1 MPAYGILNGLRV
13 IEMASFIAGPSCGL
27 HLLQLGAEVI
37 RIDPLSGGADSRRW
51 PRSPE
56 GHSFYWEGLNKGKR
70 SVAVDLG
77 RPQGRELAA
86 ALIAAPGENAGIFVT
101 NLPPHGFFSHDNLS
115 ARRGDLISVRVMGWG
130 DGRTAM
136 DPTVNAAFG
145 LPYMTGPA
153 AMDGGDAVNHSLPAW
168 DLVTGSYAA
177 FAVLAA
183 ERERR
188 LTGTGRD
195 VRVPL
200 SDVAAVSMAN
210 IGHIAEVTAG
220 ADRPRYGNDLFG
232 AFGRDFVTADGRRV
246 IIVAITP
253 RQWSSL
259 VAALDLGEAVASV
272 EQVEGVSFAVDEG
285 IRFEH
290 RNHLFPHFEKAIGT
304 LSEAELARRLDGAG
318 VCWSRY
324 RTTKEALDEEASF
337 GPEYGLFETIEHP
350 SGHAYA
356 TPGAPAWFTGSE
368 AKSPASAPVLGQHTD
383 EVLSTALGLTQS
395 QIGALHDDGV
405 IAGAMDGK

>member
-1 MPAYGILNGLRV
+1 MPTYGILNGLRV
-13 IEMASFIAGPSCGL
+13 VEMASFIAAPSCGL

-37 RIDPLSGGADSRRW
+37 RVDPLSGGADSRRW

-56 GHSFYWEGLNKGKR
+56 GHSFYWEGLNKGKK
-70 SVAVDLG
+70 SVAIDLG

-101 NLPPHGFFSHDNLS
+101 NLPPHGFFSHDNLA
-115 ARRGDLISVRVMGWG
+115 ARRSDLISVRVMGWG

-136 DPTVNAAFG
+136 DPAVNAAFG

-153 AMDGGDAVNHSLPAW
+153 AMAADDAVNHSLPAW
-168 DLVTGSYAA
+168 DLVTGTYAA
-177 FAVLAA
+177 FTVLAA

-200 SDVAAVSMAN
+200 SDIAAVSMAH

-232 AFGRDFVTADGRRV
+232 AFGRDFVTSDGRRV
-246 IIVAITP
+246 MIVAITP

-259 VAALDLGEAVASV
+259 VAALGLGEAVASV
-272 EQVEGVSFAVDEG
+272 EQAQGVSFAVDEG
-285 IRFEH
+285 VRFEH
-290 RNHLFPHFEKAIGT
+290 RDRLFPYFETAVGA
-304 LSEAELARRLDGAG
+304 LSEEELGRRLDSAG

-324 RTTKEALDEEASF
+324 RTTREALAEEATF
-337 GPEYGLFETIEHP
+337 GPDYGLFETVSHP

-356 TPGAPAWFTGSE
+356 TPGAPARFIGSE
-368 AKSPASAPVLGQHTD
+368 ARSPASAPVLGQHTD
-383 EVLSTALGLTQS
+383 EVLSISLGLTQS
-395 QIGALHDDGV
+395 QIGALHDEGV
-405 IAGAMDGK
+405 IAGAKDGK

>member
-1 MPAYGILNGLRV
+1 MPVYGILNGLRV

-27 HLLQLGAEVI
+27 NLLQLGAEVI
-37 RIDPLSGGADSRRW
+37 RIDPLAGGPDSRRW

-56 GHSFYWEGLNKGKR
+56 GHSFYWEGLNKGKK
-70 SVAVDLG
+70 SVAIDLG

-101 NLPPHGFFSHDNLS
+101 NLPPHGFFSHENLL

-136 DPTVNAAFG
+136 DPAVNAAFG

-153 AMDGGDAVNHSLPAW
+153 ALEEGEAVNHSLPAW
-168 DLVTGSYAA
+168 DLVTGTYAA

-188 LTGTGRD
+188 LNGDGRD

-200 SDVAAVSMAN
+200 SDIAAVSMAN
-210 IGHIAEVTAG
+210 IGHVAEVTAG

-232 AFGRDFVTADGRRV
+232 AFGRDFVTADGKRV
-246 IIVAITP
+246 MVVAITP

-259 VAALDLGEAVASV
+259 VKALELGEAVASV
-272 EQVEGVSFAVDEG
+272 EQALGVSFAVDEA

-290 RNHLFPHFEKAIGT
+290 RDRLLPHFEKAIAA
-304 LSEAELARRLDGAG
+304 LSEAELGRRLDGAG
-318 VCWSRY
+318 VCWSHY
-324 RTTKEALDEEASF
+324 RTTKEALREEATF
-337 GPEYGLFETIEHP
+337 GPEYGLFETVGHP

-356 TPGAPAWFTGSE
+356 TPGAPAWFAGSE
-368 AKSPASAPVLGQHTD
+368 ARSPASAPVLGQHTD

-395 QIGALHDDGV
+395 QLGALHDDGV
-405 IAGAMDGK
+405 IVGSIDGK